1 MIITFQKLGE
11 RIVIKKELLY
21 LYLGH
26 FSLTKHVIRSFE
38 KKHAKVII
46 LSQDFITDFINYLAK
61 PRRKRKL
68 SNEQIFLIKKEL
80 EELLKC
86 EQATA

>member
-1 MIITFQKLGE
+1 MMITLQNLGN
-11 RIVIKKELLY
+11 RIGMKRELLSV
-21 LYLGH
+21 YLGH
-26 FSLTKHVIRSFE
+26 FSLTKYTLRSTE
-38 KKHAKVII
+38 RKHALVINF
-46 LSQDFITDFINYLAK
+46 SADFITDFIAYISK